1 MLNNNSH
8 AKGNIMQRK
17 YNIITLFTVVAL
29 LFSACQVS
37 PEKMPLLAK
46 MTAHSK
52 LIYTKKLLKNYME
65 RFQYSFRRTFF
76 AQMVVL
82 NFKCVLTKP
91 FP

>member
-37 PEKMPLLAK
+37 PEKNAVI
-46 MTAHSK
+46 S
-52 LIYTKKLLKNYME
+52 
-65 RFQYSFRRTFF
+65 
-76 AQMVVL
+76 
-82 NFKCVLTKP
+82 
-91 FP
+91 